1 MTEQL
6 SVEDRDGVRI
16 ITWTR
21 PDALNAMSIE
31 MWDGTRDALDSA
43 EHDGVRSIVLTGTGR
58 AFTVGQDLSE
68 FADPRH
74 GAEDSGFRGLM
85 RALSQVPLPLVA
97 AVNGLGVGF
106 GLTVLPWCDLVLMA
120 PSAKL
125 KAPFVELGVVT
136 EAAASVSLAEVM
148 GPQAASWYLLTG
160 EWITAEAAVAH
171 GLALRIVEDDELLDD
186 AVAVATRL
194 AQQPPKAL
202 RSTTQLIRQRRGSS
216 WDDAIQREYDLMAE
230 LAGGEENIA
239 AITKFFEKG

>member
-1 MTEQL
+1 MSDQL
-6 SVEDRDGVRI
+6 SVEDHDGVRT

-43 EHDGVRSIVLTGTGR
+43 AGDGVRSIVLTGTGR

-74 GAEDSGFRGLM
+74 GSADSGFRGLM
-85 RALSQVPLPLVA
+85 RALSQVELPLVA

-106 GLTVLPWCDLVLMA
+106 GLTVLPWCDIVLMA
-120 PSAKL
+120 PTAKL

-148 GPQAASWYLLTG
+148 GPQAATWYLLTG
-160 EWITAEAAVAH
+160 EWITAEAAVDH
-171 GLALRIVEDDELLDD
+171 GLALRVVESDLLLDE
-186 AVAVATRL
+186 ATAIAARL
-194 AQQPPKAL
+194 AALPPKAL
-202 RSTTQLIRQRRGSS
+202 RSTTQLIRQRRGTS
-216 WDDAIQREYDLMAE
+216 WDDAVQREYDLMAE
-230 LAGGEENIA
+230 LAGGDENIA